1 MKRLYK
7 IYLIIFMSL
16 LTGVPAL
23 ANEVTAILPYP
34 NHICWKKGTF
44 DLGKQLYIYSND
56 LFSSEI
62 KRIIPVLKKE
72 SDLLCKFTNKE
83 KANLKIDIKEDL
95 PREGYSILINAQGIH
110 IEATH

>member
-16 LTGVPAL
+16 LTGAPAS

-44 DLGKQLYIYSND
+44 
-56 LFSSEI
+56 E
-62 KRIIPVLKKE
+62 
-72 SDLLCKFTNKE
+72 
-83 KANLKIDIKEDL
+83 
-95 PREGYSILINAQGIH
+95 
-110 IEATH
+110 

>member
-34 NHICWKKGTF
+34 NHICWKEGTY
-44 DLGKQLYIYSND
+44 DIGKLLYIYSND
-56 LFSSEI
+56 LFSS
-62 KRIIPVLKKE
+62 
-72 SDLLCKFTNKE
+72 
-83 KANLKIDIKEDL
+83 
-95 PREGYSILINAQGIH
+95 
-110 IEATH
+110 

>member
-16 LTGVPAL
+16 LTGAPAS

-44 DLGKQLYIYSND
+44 DMGDQVKQGY
-56 LFSSEI
+56 
-62 KRIIPVLKKE
+62 
-72 SDLLCKFTNKE
+72 FTGS
-83 KANLKIDIKEDL
+83 
-95 PREGYSILINAQGIH
+95 GYNSL
-110 IEATH
+110 